1 MCSKCGEMYSR
12 DVNHCICDCPHFEM
26 LRNSFNE
33 IICRIFGE
41 PFLAIIENLDPT
53 AKLGIYLG
61 SLVTEDDNILAHEPS
76 VEFYKLSI
84 TFLSNLWTTFLAL

>member
-1 MCSKCGEMYSR
+1 MYNR
-12 DVNHCICDCPHFEM
+12 DVNHCIFDCPYFEM
-26 LRNSFNE
+26 LRKSFNE
-33 IICRIFGE
+33 MICRIFGE
-41 PFLAIIENLDPT
+41 PFLETIGNLDPT

-61 SLVTEDDNILAHEPS
+61 SLVAEEDNISAHEPS